1 MVNAMVDVTLTTI
14 RRLLTAIVP
23 PTVGYASF
31 DTLGLLAGLGIAIV
45 ALQVKPDFLKALT
58 VKPPPLLVE
67 IPEVSIP
74 IAAEPCRE
82 GIEQLQRWLQEC
94 RNDCSTCSQYYR
106 PSESIPCALLAPL
119 KGLFPN
125 GDPYL
130 TLIDY
135 HTAKLVETTALLRE
149 NNRLMALDSLRR
161 TPWMQYIQVAFNAII
176 LFGVG
181 QILTYVLAS
190 V

>member
-1 MVNAMVDVTLTTI
+1 ML
-14 RRLLTAIVP
+14 P
-23 PTVGYASF
+23 PMVGYASF

-58 VKPPPLLVE
+58 VKPPPLVVD

-82 GIEQLQRWLQEC
+82 GIEQFQRWLQEC
-94 RNDCSTCSQYYR
+94 RDDCSTCGQYYR
-106 PSESIPCALLAPL
+106 PNESIPCAILAPL

-125 GDPYL
+125 GDPYI
-130 TLIDY
+130 TLISY

-149 NNRLMALDSLRR
+149 NNRLMALEALRPTTR
-161 TPWMQYIQVAFNAII
+161 MQYIQVAFNAII
-176 LFGVG
+176 MTGVG
-181 QILTYVLAS
+181 QILLYLVAS